1 MNSSILPVHP
11 YLRHP
16 LTGGLLQAVGIR
28 ANGKPIWPILGAS
41 EGPPEGGN
49 GQGGA
54 GGGNGTG
61 AGQGGEA
68 GGQGGAGAQGGG
80 SGAGG
85 AGNGG
90 AGSGNKGFPADTP
103 VADMTPDQQAAYWK
117 DKARKHES
125 RANERSDYDTVK
137 AELDRIKAES
147 MSEQEKAVAAAKAEG
162 EKAGRTAAAQESGTK
177 MVDAHISA
185 AVTAGRMT
193 QDQADAILEGLDR
206 TKYLTKDHDVD
217 TEKLTRLL
225 NTVAPAKSGGRPDH
239 GQGGRGS
246 STKTSGMEA
255 GKAEAE
261 RRFGK
266 KT

>member
-1 MNSSILPVHP
+1 MNSNILPVHP
-11 YLRHP
+11 HLRHP
-16 LTGGLLQAVGIR
+16 LTGDRLQAVGIR

-41 EGPPEGGN
+41 EAPPEGGT

-54 GGGNGTG
+54 GGAGT
-61 AGQGGEA
+61 GQGGEA
-68 GGQGGAGAQGGG
+68 GGQGGAGGQGAGA
-80 SGAGG
+80 AGG
-85 AGNGG
+85 AGG

-103 VADMTPDQQAAYWK
+103 VAEMTPDQQAAYWK
-117 DKARKHES
+117 DKARKHET

-137 AELDRIKAES
+137 AELDRLKAES

-162 EKAGRTAAAQESGTK
+162 EKTGRTAAAQEVGSK

-193 QDQADAILEGLDR
+193 QDQADTILEGLDR

-225 NTVAPAKSGGRPDH
+225 NTVAPVKSGGRPDH

-266 KT
+266 KKA